1 MIKFTGVPLK
11 GILLVTIWLLS
22 SSSQVAAEP
31 GRWEKD
37 ISGSGWRLWLDREA
51 DWKNDDIYLPPVDI
65 SALPVNP
72 PTCGWEYLGIECNKE
87 VSVPGTVEEYFWSAN
102 GNPNGTAGDY
112 RGVSW
117 WSTTFS
123 LEPSLR
129 GKRITLA
136 FDSVNLR
143 AEVFVNKKLAGYD
156 VIGNTPFDVDITD
169 SVTFDGENRLD
180 VRITDPVGTFS
191 WDDETQLPW
200 GDNGIPSVHGFGG
213 ITGKIIIQATDDI
226 HVDDIYVQNQ
236 PDSKK
241 AKVFVSLC
249 NTSGAQV
256 DGNLTLVVHEWGN
269 STNVLWKKS
278 VSGSVPT
285 DGKEFTFDI
294 NAPKAKLWDI
304 LDPNLYAAA
313 VTFTSKDGVGIDSTS
328 RKFGFRFF
336 TVGEKNGD
344 KRFYLNGKRVYII
357 AAMTRGFW
365 AKSGMFPTPGMAER
379 DMKAVIDMGCNMM
392 LYHRAIGQPIS
403 MDVADDMGIMTYEE
417 PGGYQCLPAPDKT
430 VQNWRKEKL
439 RRMVI
444 RDRSR
449 PSMVIFN
456 LDDWSYSEPNDWD
469 RENIRMVHTLDPSRI
484 ITFNCISIPA
494 VPNVK
499 DNPFKLHMLPF
510 DDTFHYHGW
519 LDPYHFA
526 PQAGYVDQYYNNPR
540 YYLRNILDPDRNT
553 MGDSLDV
560 VPKDEIIFYGE
571 EGAFGTIVSLEKI
584 KNELART
591 GASGWRESEHLAW
604 FNSYDRFLDESG
616 MRSSFPTVD
625 DLTMALGVNLHYFHG
640 RIIENT
646 RIMNTAD
653 SYVLNGW
660 ASASTNTDIV
670 DAYRNPTADPSIL
683 RHYTQPLYIAV
694 KIRDKVLPAG
704 ATQIADIFI
713 VNEKNLKGNHT
724 LELVYKN
731 PEGNIIFSKSYKSK
745 ILGGEEFGQL
755 LVEDVRLPEV
765 ASPGYYVLRATLK
778 DGKGSVKAT
787 GFDDI
792 FTVDY
797 KTGPGIKGTVAVIDT
812 SGVINSFLKK
822 ARGITLPEF
831 DPIGQVP
838 DCIVFGAHDYRR
850 IMSIRDKRWARA
862 VQPIM
867 EMVKNGTTLV
877 ILDNADSWAS
887 SRLPVKYTGMV
898 NWGSRGRQF
907 VGDSSLIQG
916 LPKSQAMNW
925 EYQVFY
931 QRDVRGLSLSP
942 VGVET
947 IVGFAGQHTDEI
959 AMALCRVPYGNGH
972 IILSTLRILPEL
984 LSEKPQSATAKKL
997 FMNLLEYS
1005 Y

>member
-1 MIKFTGVPLK
+1 MTIRIISLPIIFLILIALFLGVFSASA
-11 GILLVTIWLLS
+11 G
-22 SSSQVAAEP
+22 P
-31 GRWEKD
+31 GRWECEL
-37 ISGSGWRLWLDREA
+37 SGDGWRLWLDNEA
-51 DWKNDDIYLPPVDI
+51 GWKNDNIYLPPVNI
-65 SALPVNP
+65 GALPDNP
-72 PTCGWEYLGIECNKE
+72 PTCGWEDLEKYFHKK
-87 VSVPGTVEEYFWSAN
+87 VSVPGTVEEHFWGAN
-102 GNPNGTAGDY
+102 GNPVGIAGDY

-117 WSTTFS
+117 WSTNFQ
-123 LEPSLR
+123 LDPDLR

-143 AEVFVNKKLAGYD
+143 AEVFINKKLAGYD
-156 VIGNTPFDVDITD
+156 VIGNTPFDVDITNA
-169 SVTFDGENRLD
+169 VIFGEENRLD

-200 GDNGIPSVHGFGG
+200 GENGVPSVHGFGG
-213 ITGKIIIQATDDI
+213 ITGKIIIRATDDI

-236 PDSKK
+236 PDPKK
-241 AKVFVSLC
+241 AKIFISLG
-249 NTSGAQV
+249 NTSEEQV
-256 DGNLTLVVHEWGN
+256 DGDLTLVIHEREN
-269 STNVLWKKS
+269 PINVLWKKS
-278 VSGSVPT
+278 VSGTVPA
-285 DGKEFTFDI
+285 DGKKFMFEV
-294 NAPKAKLWDI
+294 NAPKAKLWNI
-304 LDPNLYAAA
+304 LDPNLYTAAA
-313 VTFTSKDGVGIDSTS
+313 TFTSKDGDIVDSMS

-417 PGGYQCLPAPDKT
+417 PGGYQCLPAPNET
-430 VQNWRKEKL
+430 VQSWRKEKL
-439 RRMVI
+439 CRMVL

-484 ITFNCISIPA
+484 VTFNCISIPA
-494 VPNVK
+494 VPNIK

-519 LDPYHFA
+519 IDPYHFA
-526 PQAGYVDQYYNNPR
+526 PQAGYVDKYYNNPR
-540 YYLRNILDPDRNT
+540 YYLRYILDPDRNT

-571 EGAFGTIVSLEKI
+571 EGAFGTIVRLEKI
-584 KNELART
+584 KNELMRT
-591 GASGWRESEHLAW
+591 GADGWRESEHLDW
-604 FNSYDRFLDESG
+604 FNSYNRFLDESG
-616 MRSSFPTVD
+616 MRGSFPTVD

-670 DAYRNPTADPSIL
+670 DAYRNPTADPSII

-704 ATQIADIFI
+704 TTPVADIFI

-724 LELVYKN
+724 LELAFQN

-745 ILGGEEFGQL
+745 ILGGEKFGQL

-765 ASPGYYVLRATLK
+765 GTPGYYVLRATLK
-778 DGKGSVKAT
+778 DEKGSVKAT

-797 KTGPGIKGTVAVIDT
+797 KTGPGIKGNVALIDT

-822 ARGITLPEF
+822 TRDITLPEF
-831 DPIGQVP
+831 DPLGPYP
-838 DCIVFGAHDYRR
+838 DCIVVGNHDYHR
-850 IMSIRDKRWARA
+850 IKSIRDKRWAG
-862 VQPIM
+862 Q
-867 EMVKNGTTLV
+867 
-877 ILDNADSWAS
+877 
-887 SRLPVKYTGMV
+887 
-898 NWGSRGRQF
+898 
-907 VGDSSLIQG
+907 SSL
-916 LPKSQAMNW
+916 LWKWLKMAP
-925 EYQVFY
+925 
-931 QRDVRGLSLSP
+931 LSLFSIML
-942 VGVET
+942 T
-947 IVGFAGQHTDEI
+947 T
-959 AMALCRVPYGNGH
+959 GH
-972 IILSTLRILPEL
+972 PPAYR
-984 LSEKPQSATAKKL
+984 
-997 FMNLLEYS
+997 
-1005 Y
+1005 